1 MPFPLWYRAVNV
13 SSRLSQKF
21 SCYMSHPPMCS
32 LICLWFLIQFWLAP
46 ISFPFPICFQ
56 MHQLHKDICTSFY
69 DSTTCFHLRQEIYS
83 WIQQPLWGSGVE
95 MVSHELQ
102 SQENDFGFIW
112 NAAYFSIVLVVFL
125 GHSGLSLGTAELLDL
140 SYCI

>member
-1 MPFPLWYRAVNV
+1 MVELLMFHLNSEVLLLYVTSTYVFFVLSVVFDAVLACTNFFFPL
-13 SSRLSQKF
+13 
-21 SCYMSHPPMCS
+21 
-32 LICLWFLIQFWLAP
+32 
-46 ISFPFPICFQ
+46 PICFQ
-56 MHQLHKDICTSFY
+56 MHQLLKDICTSFY

-95 MVSHELQ
+95 MVSHELK
-102 SQENDFGFIW
+102 SQENDFRFIW

-125 GHSGLSLGTAELLDL
+125 GHSGLSSGTAELLDL